1 MALKKHTLVVDAGNT
16 RIKVGVFQDYDLQE
30 VRSFNNDELNQLKSY
45 LVPYENFSGIICSVR
60 SQKDTKWLRSMLP
73 LTQLFDHTT
82 KIPITNNYE
91 TPLSLGLDRL
101 SNAIAGSHLA
111 PKEVLVIDIGTCV
124 KYDFVNGQKAY
135 EGGAISPGIH
145 LRYKS
150 MNQFTSKLP
159 LIEDRL
165 NAPIIGKNTYEALR
179 SGVINGMHREIVGFM
194 DEYLRLFP
202 ELTIFLTGGDACY
215 FEFDKNYS
223 IFADENLTLKGLL
236 ITHLHA

>member
-1 MALKKHTLVVDAGNT
+1 MTHRKHTIVIDAGNT
-16 RIKVGVFQDYDLQE
+16 RIKAGVFQGYDLQH
-30 VRSFNNDELNQLKSY
+30 VQSFDNTQLNELKSF
-45 LVPYENFSGIICSVR
+45 LARYESFSGIICSVR
-60 SQKDTKWLRSMLP
+60 SLKDTKWLRGMLP
-73 LTQLFDHTT
+73 KAKLFDHNTS
-82 KIPITNNYE
+82 IPILNSYE
-91 TPLSLGLDRL
+91 SPTTLGLDRL
-101 SNAIAGSHLA
+101 ANAVAGSHYAQKDALI
-111 PKEVLVIDIGTCV
+111 VDIGTCV
-124 KYDFVNGQKAY
+124 KYDFVNNHNTY

-194 DEYLRLFP
+194 EEYLHLFP
-202 ELTIFLTGGDACY
+202 ELTIFLTGGDACH
-215 FEFDKNYS
+215 FEFDKKYS
-223 IFADENLTLKGLL
+223 IFADEHLTLKGLL